1 MLLGALILSIGL
13 LLLIIYFALSKNS
26 SRQIKNIAIIAL
38 IIVALSSLV
47 SVIVYVLFSQPAFV
61 ISDEPAQDPLIVE
74 PSEGISHD
82 DIIMALILAGMFI
95 LLLLVIVYQAM
106 KERKRQQL
114 EAEKLL
120 KKLHSGK
127 GLTLFQSDE

>member
-13 LLLIIYFALSKNS
+13 LLLIIYFALSKHS

-47 SVIVYVLFSQPAFV
+47 SVVVYVLFSRPALV

-74 PSEGISHD
+74 PPKRISQD
-82 DIIMALILAGMFI
+82 EIILALIIAGLFI
-95 LLLLVIVYQAM
+95 VFLLIIVYNAL
-106 KERKRQQL
+106 KERKHQQL

-120 KKLHSGK
+120 EKLPSIK
-127 GLTLFQSDE
+127 NKRED

>member
-1 MLLGALILSIGL
+1 MLLGALIVSIGL

-38 IIVALSSLV
+38 IIVALSLLV
-47 SVIVYVLFSQPAFV
+47 SVVVYALFSQPSLV

-74 PSEGISHD
+74 PPKRMSKDE
-82 DIIMALILAGMFI
+82 IMLALILAGVFI
-95 LLLLVIVYQAM
+95 LLLFIIVYNAL
-106 KERKRQQL
+106 KELKRQQL

-120 KKLHSGK
+120 EKLPSIK
-127 GLTLFQSDE
+127 NKRED